1 MTALRPVRF
10 MDRSTPPKLV
20 TLVLLAG
27 ISVLGMN
34 IFVPSLAIMAEYFE
48 TGYAVMQLSV
58 SLYLGVNAGLQLVIG
73 PMSDK
78 LGRRPVIIGGL
89 VIFVLATFGCM
100 LAESAVVFLIFR
112 MMQAGVV
119 SAMVLSRAVV
129 RDMVPQDQA
138 ASMIGYVTM
147 GMSVVPML
155 GPAVGGV
162 LADVYGWQA
171 SFLLLLVLGLG
182 MIVWTWADLG
192 ETARPS
198 GLSFAKQFAE
208 YPELLRSP
216 RFWGYAMA
224 AAFASGSFF
233 AYMGGAAF
241 VGTEVFG
248 MDQTVLGIVFG
259 APALGY
265 FTGNFVSGRY
275 SRRFGINKMIFW
287 GAVINFCGIAGSL
300 TLFLSGMGSASVFF
314 GSMVFVGI
322 GNGMVLPNA
331 TAGTLSVRP
340 HLAGTASGLGGAINI
355 GGGAALSQVA
365 GELLG
370 PQTGATPLLWL
381 QFLTAFAAILAIVY
395 VIRRTSRL
403 EALDEAT

>member
-48 TGYAVMQLSV
+48 TDYAVMQLSV

-89 VIFVLATFGCM
+89 VVFVLATLGCM
-100 LAESAVVFLIFR
+100 LAQSAFVFLVFR
-112 MMQAGVV
+112 MLQAGVV
-119 SAMVLSRAVV
+119 TAMVLSRAVV

-162 LADVYGWQA
+162 LADIYGWQA
-171 SFLLLLVLGLG
+171 SFLLLLILGLG
-182 MIVWTWADLG
+182 MIVWAWADLG

-198 GLSFAKQFAE
+198 GLSFAQQFGE

-233 AYMGGAAF
+233 SYMGGAAF

-248 MDQTVLGIVFG
+248 MDQTMLGIVFG

-287 GAVINFCGIAGSL
+287 GTLINFCGIAGSL
-300 TLFLSGMGSASVFF
+300 SLFLLGMGSASVFF

-331 TAGTLSVRP
+331 MAGTLSVRP

-365 GELLG
+365 GEVLAPG
-370 PQTGATPLLWL
+370 TGATPLLWL
-381 QFLTAFAAILAIVY
+381 QILTAFAAILAITY

-403 EALDEAT
+403 DALDGTA